1 MKPAAFFFDL
11 DGTLVDT
18 EAVWTKAIVDFVVS
32 RGGRTT
38 FSEMLPFVVG
48 RNWLDIDR
56 FLHET
61 YPCIGE
67 STPMQDAIDL
77 RAFYNRHA
85 EDRRA
90 MRIEG
95 SIAFFHKA
103 AAIAPCGIVS
113 GSPHDDIVA
122 AASLCGIAEK
132 LSLVLGAGEYEAGKP
147 SPSGYIRAAE
157 ILQVNPAQCVV
168 VEDSE
173 VGIAAGLGAGML
185 VLALDRDV
193 GLPQKREGATWVAK
207 DLADFDFEKA
217 FS

>member
-18 EAVWTKAIVDFVVS
+18 EAVWTKAIVDFVVT
-32 RGGRTT
+32 RGGRTA
-38 FSEMLPFVVG
+38 FGEILPYVVG
-48 RNWLDIDR
+48 RNWLDIDN

-61 YPCIGE
+61 YPEIGE
-67 STPMQDAIDL
+67 SSPMQDAIEL
-77 RAFYNRHA
+77 REFYKRHA
-85 EDRRA
+85 DDPRA

-95 SIAFFHKA
+95 SIGFFHKA
-103 AAIAPCGIVS
+103 AEIAPCAIVS

-122 AASLCGIAEK
+122 AATLCGIADK

-147 SPSGYIRAAE
+147 DPSGYVKAAE
-157 ILQVNPAQCVV
+157 MLGVNPARCVV

-173 VGIAAGLGAGML
+173 VGVKAGIGAGMM
-185 VLALDRDV
+185 VLALERESGVPQDRS
-193 GLPQKREGATWVAK
+193 GATWTVK
-207 DLADFDFEKA
+207 DLSEFDFGKV